1 MRWFRRK
8 KKSAKDLPDDKKPK
22 LVRSFT
28 DRATNSTYAA
38 PYATPRGSS
47 IAKLPNKVLERIFIF
62 VCPHSQD
69 ETYETCEQSSLD
81 DCCPLCDTRDLAHC
95 AQVSKKWMKIAV
107 RVLYH
112 SVRIDAVHF
121 CELEEILSEKRKHKG
136 RFNHNAEPEETPNVR
151 LQLLCRTIRDDRIL
165 GEMVEFLK
173 TPYMTR
179 GACKADLAR
188 SVSVCPNLRY
198 LDLPDGLFADDPSCH
213 TLKLEIQARCPDL
226 RKMTYMT
233 GSERS
238 LEQLATGKIW
248 RNLEVLE
255 FTRLNMDPTIIR
267 RALAS
272 LTSLRALKVTDTKTF
287 NDEVFQHSNYLP
299 PFPAFTELV
308 FENTPNVTAAGLEA
322 YLFRSDTQEKLT
334 SLSLTG
340 TGIQTST
347 LHKITENAPSL
358 TFLSIVES
366 IQGSFPA
373 LQNIPPLSSTS
384 LQTLHYEIT
393 SGSSAGTLKSV
404 VESHY
409 SYLTTSL
416 ISNRLP
422 ALRAL
427 YVRDSDFPE
436 TLIDLAPPAP
446 AYVSDPDNFVPPNP
460 FDRSSAF
467 TATPNNNRFSS
478 NNPFAA
484 QANLAPMMPTGL
496 GLKQPLEVY
505 SKGLDEMEWN
515 FAKVQP
521 PSAPGRRGS
530 ASTPRPISGYGLGD
544 SMGKA
549 WSAGHGARRSVIVGN
564 GFGGFLA
571 IPADDPPRPSS
582 SAGEKRMHSR
592 KNSSQDLWR

>member
-1 MRWFRRK
+1 MKWFRRK
-8 KKSAKDLPDDKKPK
+8 KKSSKELSDKPT
-22 LVRSFT
+22 LVRSYT
-28 DRATNSTYAA
+28 NRADRGRYAG

-47 IAKLPNKVLERIFIF
+47 ITKLPDKLLERIFIL

-95 AQVSKKWMKIAV
+95 AQVSRRWRNTAV

-136 RFNHNAEPEETPNVR
+136 RFNRNAEPEETPTVR
-151 LQLLCRTIRDDRIL
+151 LQLLCRTIRDNRLL
-165 GEMVEFLK
+165 GELIEFLK

-188 SVSVCPNLRY
+188 SVSVCPNMRY

-213 TLKLEIQARCPDL
+213 ALKLEIQARCPDL

-238 LEQLATGKIW
+238 LEQLATAQIW

-255 FTRLNMDPTIIR
+255 FTRLNMDPTVIR
-267 RALAS
+267 RALGT
-272 LTSLRALKVTDTKTF
+272 LTGLRALKVTDTKTF
-287 NDEVFQHSNYLP
+287 NDEVFQHSDYLP

-308 FENTPNVTAAGLEA
+308 FENTPNVTADGLEA
-322 YLFRSDTQEKLT
+322 YLFRTDTQQRLA
-334 SLSLTG
+334 SLSLTE
-340 TGIQTST
+340 TGIHPPT
-347 LHKITENAPSL
+347 LHRIVDNAPVL

-366 IQGSFPA
+366 VQASFPA
-373 LQNIPPLSSTS
+373 LQNIPPLTS
-384 LQTLHYEIT
+384 ISLHTLHYEIT
-393 SGSSAGTLKSV
+393 SSSSNAPKSIV
-404 VESHY
+404 QSHY

-436 TLIDLAPPAP
+436 SLIDLAPPAP
-446 AYVSDPDNFVPPNP
+446 AYASDPDNFVPPNP
-460 FDRSSAF
+460 FDRNSIASFAQ
-467 TATPNNNRFSS
+467 PNNNRFSS

-484 QANLAPMMPTGL
+484 QANMAPMVPTGM
-496 GLKQPLEVY
+496 GLKQELEVY

-530 ASTPRPISGYGLGD
+530 ATTARPISGFGLGD
-544 SMGKA
+544 SMGKSWA
-549 WSAGHGARRSVIVGN
+549 PGHGARRSVIVGN

-571 IPADDPPRPSS
+571 VPADEAPRPSS
-582 SAGEKRMHSR
+582 SAGEKKIHSR

>member
-1 MRWFRRK
+1 MKWFRRK
-8 KKSAKDLPDDKKPK
+8 KKPGKELSDKPS
-22 LVRSFT
+22 LVRSYT
-28 DRATNSTYAA
+28 NRADRRHHAA
-38 PYATPRGSS
+38 YATPRGS
-47 IAKLPNKVLERIFIF
+47 IINKLPDKVLERIFIL

-95 AQVSKKWMKIAV
+95 AQVSRKWRNVAIG
-107 RVLYH
+107 VLYH

-136 RFNHNAEPEETPNVR
+136 RFNRNAEPEETPNVR
-151 LQLLCRTIRDDRIL
+151 LQLLCRTIRDNRML
-165 GEMVEFLK
+165 GELVEFLK

-188 SVSVCPNLRY
+188 SVAVCPNMRY
-198 LDLPDGLFADDPSCH
+198 LDLPEGIFSDDPSCH

-238 LEQLATGKIW
+238 LEQLAGGKIW
-248 RNLEVLE
+248 KKLEVLE
-255 FTRLNMDPTIIR
+255 FTRLDMDPTIIR
-267 RALAS
+267 RALGS
-272 LTSLRALKVTDTKTF
+272 LTGLRALKVTDTKTF
-287 NDEVFQHSNYLP
+287 NDEVFQHSDYLP

-308 FENTPNVTAAGLEA
+308 FENTPNVTAIGLEA

-334 SLSLTG
+334 NLSLTE
-340 TGIQTST
+340 TGIHPST
-347 LHKITENAPSL
+347 LHKITDNAPRL

-366 IQGSFPA
+366 VHASFTA
-373 LQNIPPLSSTS
+373 LHNIPPLSSMS

-393 SGSSAGTLKSV
+393 SASSAITFKSV
-404 VESHY
+404 VQSHY

-427 YVRDSDFPE
+427 YVRDSEFPE
-436 TLIDLAPPAP
+436 SLIGLAPPAP
-446 AYVSDPDNFVPPNP
+446 AYASDPDNFVPPNP
-460 FDRSSAF
+460 FDRSSNAPSAMF
-467 TATPNNNRFSS
+467 NNRFSS

-484 QANLAPMMPTGL
+484 QASLSPAMPAGM
-496 GLKQPLEVY
+496 GLKQELEVY
-505 SKGLDEMEWN
+505 TKGLDEMEWN

-521 PSAPGRRGS
+521 PTAPGRRGS
-530 ASTPRPISGYGLGD
+530 ATTARPISSYGLGD

-549 WSAGHGARRSVIVGN
+549 WAPGHGARRSVIVGN

-571 IPADDPPRPSS
+571 VPADDPPRPSS
-582 SAGEKRMHSR
+582 SAGEKKRHSR